1 MSFHGPIVVVF
12 ARYRMRGNKKD
23 EMKVKLMQTGELAM
37 SKRQFGQVTALQ
49 ATDTISNWIAR
60 MFGCWHREMSRPFSQ
75 KGRAYRVCLSCG
87 AQRRFDLGNWK
98 MRGNFYYCRPAPS
111 H

>member
-1 MSFHGPIVVVF
+1 METVMHTGP
-12 ARYRMRGNKKD
+12 
-23 EMKVKLMQTGELAM
+23 LAM
-37 SKRQFGQVTALQ
+37 SNKEFGQVKALQ
-49 ATDTISNWIAR
+49 GTDKISNWIAR

-87 AQRRFDLGNWK
+87 AQRRFDLGNWR
-98 MRGNFYYCRPAPS
+98 MRGNFYYCQPAQG